1 MKIRTTSAL
10 GAFAVIL
17 LGAVSAEAQ
26 QAPSVTENTRARGPA
41 EVFGG
46 AGQIAI
52 SSDAALT
59 IQRRT
64 ISDVEGGTTSIQ
76 LAPAADYFVINNLSV
91 GGFVGFDYVTSGDND
106 SSRFSL
112 GPRVGYNLPFSD
124 LISIWPKAGFSYAH
138 TSATTSTTT
147 GGTTTST
154 TNSAD
159 AFALNL
165 FVPVM
170 FHPVQHFFAGFGPF
184 LDADLSGD
192 QRATVFG
199 GKLSIGGW
207 M

>member
-1 MKIRTTSAL
+1 MNIRTTTSAFV
-10 GAFAVIL
+10 AFAGTLFVAL
-17 LGAVSAEAQ
+17 SANAQ
-26 QAPSVTENTRARGPA
+26 SVTENTRVTGPA
-41 EVFGG
+41 EIFGG

-59 IQRRT
+59 VQRRT
-64 ISDVEGGTTSIQ
+64 ISGVEGGTSTIQ

-106 SSRFSL
+106 SSRFAI
-112 GPRVGYNLPFSD
+112 GPRVGYNIPFSD
-124 LISIWPKAGFSYAH
+124 LVSIWPKAGFSFAH
-138 TSATTSTTT
+138 TSSTVS
-147 GGTTTST
+147 GPGPNNST
-154 TNSAD
+154 VSVTNTAD

-165 FVPVM
+165 FAPIM

-199 GKLSIGGW
+199 GKLTIGGW